1 VQYRLTYFDAC
12 NVERQSSV
20 HQLISLSGSVTEE
33 PLDQTQSGYRP
44 GSTSLNWNEY
54 LGWQTNAPERYD
66 LFRTLTKELPQPPL
80 NPYRTRTNPPW
91 EEQNGSDAFTQTYRI
106 KATTQNE
113 EDTIR
118 FSWSNSLT
126 IRYQNPLKFF
136 NLITPN
142 GDGLNET
149 FVISNVQLY
158 EHRLTILDRWGRTVL
173 QTNRYQNDWSTK
185 VGGTYFYR
193 LENRTTGE
201 QYSGWVMVLE

>member
-1 VQYRLTYFDAC
+1 
-12 NVERQSSV
+12 
-20 HQLISLSGSVTEE
+20 
-33 PLDQTQSGYRP
+33 
-44 GSTSLNWNEY
+44 
-54 LGWQTNAPERYD
+54 
-66 LFRTLTKELPQPPL
+66 LFRTLSTELPQPPL
-80 NPYRTRTNPPW
+80 NSYRTRTNPPW
-91 EEQNGSDAFTQTYRI
+91 EEANGSDAFSQTYRI

-126 IRYQNPLKFF
+126 LRYQNPLKFF

-158 EHRLTILDRWGRTVL
+158 DHRLTILDRWGRTVL
-173 QTNRYQNDWSTK
+173 QTDRYQNDWSTK

-201 QYSGWVMVLE
+201 QYSGWVQVVE